1 MSFLGPEFLGF
12 PPFGVVGTLY
22 IRTYVGILCKI
33 WQLLT
38 GEFLLYQKR
47 RCSNKEIIT
56 RVAYQVDTNHFSSI
70 GIIPP
75 PLGWYYRYSSVG
87 IARYSLV
94 GIGRYF
100 SRYYCASHFLLK
112 LFV

>member
-38 GEFLLYQKR
+38 GEFLLSKTYEILIVARNTVKYVLCTQLHTPGVSPSYATLCATL
-47 RCSNKEIIT
+47 CS
-56 RVAYQVDTNHFSSI
+56 
-70 GIIPP
+70 
-75 PLGWYYRYSSVG
+75 
-87 IARYSLV
+87 
-94 GIGRYF
+94 
-100 SRYYCASHFLLK
+100 
-112 LFV
+112 